1 MIKLKEI
8 IKSGGGNAKINRFIN
23 RYVLSKKEKNEI
35 INEIKNIKGN
45 GSSSGSSSK
54 YAPRYYSIDWDKCS
68 EDWNKMLNINI
79 EDIDT
84 LAFTI
89 GATYKI
95 LPEDGYVIIRAYP
108 NIATHSTKVTAF
120 SMLSLRVKIPVFGN
134 TFISNNLKE
143 SIIILNDFFKTYLGI
158 DINLTM
164 EGITEITEEE
174 YYKID

>member
-45 GSSSGSSSK
+45 GSSSGSYIK
-54 YAPRYYSIDWDKCS
+54 YIPRYFSVDWSKCS
-68 EDWNKMLNINI
+68 EGWLKIFESNNNQYFFLQPFATVKCVKDEMVIINAYGVSSDNVLLVKAFSYIPCCFKGDFIIHNGIFTFEQCIEAINI
-79 EDIDT
+79 ILSTQNMPILT
-84 LAFTI
+84 L
-89 GATYKI
+89 
-95 LPEDGYVIIRAYP
+95 
-108 NIATHSTKVTAF
+108 
-120 SMLSLRVKIPVFGN
+120 
-134 TFISNNLKE
+134 
-143 SIIILNDFFKTYLGI
+143 
-158 DINLTM
+158 